1 MENVK
6 KRNKKII
13 RENKAKITGMDYLGL
28 ALYAFGGL
36 GMEVLYAFLLEP
48 AIYGTQMQDWTDNDI

>member
-1 MENVK
+1 MENVRK
-6 KRNKKII
+6 KNKKEI
-13 RENKAKITGMDYLGL
+13 REDKTKITGMDYLGL

-48 AIYGTQMQDWTDNDI
+48 AIYGTQMQERL